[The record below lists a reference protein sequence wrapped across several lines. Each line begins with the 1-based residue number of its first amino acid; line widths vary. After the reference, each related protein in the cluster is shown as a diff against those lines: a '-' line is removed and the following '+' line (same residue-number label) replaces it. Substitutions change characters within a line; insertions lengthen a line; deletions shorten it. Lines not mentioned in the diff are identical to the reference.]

1 MKVFIV
7 DDEMLARDELRYI
20 LEQNE
25 RIEVV
30 GDAEDLQHLI
40 EEEALGS
47 IDCLFL
53 DIELQN
59 KNGMELAKEISKRP
73 DCPMLVFATAYD
85 NYALQAFEVSAVDY
99 ILKPFDDGGLRK
111 RWKNY

>member
-30 GDAEDLQHLI
+30 GDA
-40 EEEALGS
+40 
-47 IDCLFL
+47 
-53 DIELQN
+53 
-59 KNGMELAKEISKRP
+59 
-73 DCPMLVFATAYD
+73 
-85 NYALQAFEVSAVDY
+85 
-99 ILKPFDDGGLRK
+99 
-111 RWKNY
+111 